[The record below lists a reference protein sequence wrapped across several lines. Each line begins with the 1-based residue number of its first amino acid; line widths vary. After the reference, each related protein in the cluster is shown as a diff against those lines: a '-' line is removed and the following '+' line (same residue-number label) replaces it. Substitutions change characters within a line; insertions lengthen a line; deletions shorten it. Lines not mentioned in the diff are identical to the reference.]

1 MHGQLCCRRYAAE
14 EERRRMTKPQLPV
27 GYRLEPNIPDF
38 LVLLRPDGS
47 RVGVFHAW
55 SWSKEA
61 VEAAAEED
69 VQGLSQADERTD
81 DDS

>member
-1 MHGQLCCRRYAAE
+1 
-14 EERRRMTKPQLPV
+14 MTNPQLPV

-38 LVLLRPDGS
+38 LVLLGPDGS
-47 RVGVFHAW
+47 RGSVFHAW

-69 VQGLSQADERTD
+69 VRGLSQVNKRTGD
-81 DDS
+81 R